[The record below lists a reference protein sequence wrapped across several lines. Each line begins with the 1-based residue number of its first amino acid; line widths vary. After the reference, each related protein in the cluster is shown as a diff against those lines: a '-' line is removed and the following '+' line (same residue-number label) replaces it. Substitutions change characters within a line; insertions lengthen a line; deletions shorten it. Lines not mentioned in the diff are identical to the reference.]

1 MSCAQTIAGIAKDC
15 SPSMGGIKR
24 AWIANQEDVTAVT
37 VTTGKV
43 TALTMASSKTFK
55 EFAFRKGVS
64 SFTSTLNSDPANGV
78 SYVSTEINLVFSKME
93 TTKRTEMAALAVGE
107 LYVIVE
113 DMNGVLWFFGYDEP
127 VVASAGDGVTGVA
140 RTDRN
145 GYSITLLD
153 NSLSF
158 PMEATSDALDD
169 ALGN

>member
-1 MSCAQTIAGIAKDC
+1 MSCAQTISGIAKDC
-15 SPSMGGIKR
+15 SASMGGIKR
-24 AWIANQEDVTAVT
+24 AWIANQEDVASVT
-37 VTTGKV
+37 LTTNVVTG
-43 TALTMASSKTFK
+43 LTMETSKTFK

-78 SYVSTEINLVFSKME
+78 SYVSTEINLVFSKMDSS
-93 TTKRTEMAALAVGE
+93 KRVEMSALAVGE

-113 DMNGVLWFFGYDEP
+113 DMNGTLWFFGYDEP
-127 VVASAGDGVTGVA
+127 VVASAGDGVSGVA

-153 NSLSF
+153 NSKAF
-158 PMEATSDALDD
+158 PMTATSDALDD